1 MTLLCWA
8 PALKIRDTTFA
19 SALSKYSDSSSQIM
33 SKQHHDLI
41 QSDEAYLQWRPT
53 EVAGRQTRTAIR
65 WTILLLLTIMSLAW
79 IRVTSRQYVPISMLV
94 DYRDIV
100 PSTKLI
106 WHSCFD
112 EFRCAKL
119 QVPMN
124 HDTSSLSTDDILPPV
139 EIALIIV
146 CFDSNDVQHNI

>member
-1 MTLLCWA
+1 METD
-8 PALKIRDTTFA
+8 RSRRSTDTD
-19 SALSKYSDSSSQIM
+19 SDTM
-33 SKQHHDLI
+33 D
-41 QSDEAYLQWRPT
+41 DPT
-53 EVAGRQTRTAIR
+53 VVDNHVAGMDPCY
-65 WTILLLLTIMSLAW
+65 LTPTCTDINACRLW
-79 IRVTSRQYVPISMLV
+79 
-94 DYRDIV
+94 DIV

-146 CFDSNDVQHNI
+146 CLDSNDVQHNI